1 MFTQRNISSEC
12 HWSTYALD
20 IGKDGNWIKRGIF
33 PECSGY
39 QISRFLYRFSNYV
52 YEYAQCFQ
60 LSTGKVMVL
69 NGIIYIFVEPN
80 NDSILGFSL
89 ANQQIFQPMNTYYYP
104 YEMNVKELKTIV
116 PFYT

>member
-1 MFTQRNISSEC
+1 
-12 HWSTYALD
+12 
-20 IGKDGNWIKRGIF
+20 
-33 PECSGY
+33 
-39 QISRFLYRFSNYV
+39 
-52 YEYAQCFQ
+52 
-60 LSTGKVMVL
+60 MVL